1 MSCSL
6 HVKIIEAKKL
16 IKKSDLFVSLQL
28 KSQGNVEIK
37 KTLVIVDTKN
47 PKWNQEFDFIASD
60 PNDILR
66 INMYEEGIDHDIK
79 VMDEL
84 KFPVSTWEAGGP
96 IDHQELSIKH
106 KKKKAGKFIF
116 EVQSF
121 PLESPK
127 RQKRCKIKINV
138 IDAKNILRMDAGS
151 SADPYMKF
159 CLESNKKFS
168 VKTQVLEDTLNPKW
182 NQLLEI
188 VSDDRETDVLTVDMF
203 DEDIMNDTKMMDTIK
218 IPLKDHPIN
227 SHYTFNKNINLK
239 SKPAGLLHFEL
250 DFIQIDGNIIENSAT
265 SIKEAR
271 NNENDKKHEFDDEK
285 HKFDDE
291 SSKAEFNIKVKG
303 SRLKL
308 LTNTIK
314 QVPLDNYP
322 KDFAFIINGQQFKTS
337 KIIADLIS
345 PTISKIHRND
355 PTVSEFLINTKEAGN
370 FQNVLDLITFRS
382 NEIKQ
387 EEMEFIFEIFSTL
400 GIDDSQIEIEIPE
413 FTIDGVIE
421 LIKDQE
427 HLSSFFSTNL
437 TREIKYLSEHFYE
450 LTEEQKDQISQFST
464 DTIERVVCN
473 DNLQLECEDQLL
485 KFINKLY
492 IENKDFSYMYEYVSF
507 SNVGF
512 EAMDEF
518 MQFFDFSNLT
528 AGSWF
533 ALSKRLHCSKN
544 ELKVKNRYRRKIPFS
559 QSNLNGI
566 FDYLQRNSKIDE
578 EVKVKTLHEN
588 GGYLYKVIKI
598 DNTSNIHLPDNSDY
612 PCICFEFSNHRI
624 IPSHYTIRSN
634 DPNLKSW
641 IIEGSEDE
649 INWMIID
656 EQKNCSFLNYPN
668 CLRTFEIKK
677 RENNEKKLK
686 FIRIRNNNNA
696 FGVDIY
702 INSIEFYGLLIN

>member
-28 KSQGNVEIK
+28 KSQGNNEIK

-138 IDAKNILRMDAGS
+138 IDAKNILRMDAGG

-265 SIKEAR
+265 SIKEA
-271 NNENDKKHEFDDEK
+271 
-285 HKFDDE
+285 
-291 SSKAEFNIKVKG
+291 EFNIKVKG
-303 SRLKL
+303 SRIKL
-308 LTNTIK
+308 LANTIK

-370 FQNVLDLITFRS
+370 FQTFLIS
-382 NEIKQ
+382 LHSDPMK
-387 EEMEFIFEIFSTL
+387 
-400 GIDDSQIEIEIPE
+400 
-413 FTIDGVIE
+413 
-421 LIKDQE
+421 
-427 HLSSFFSTNL
+427 SS
-437 TREIKYLSEHFYE
+437 
-450 LTEEQKDQISQFST
+450 
-464 DTIERVVCN
+464 
-473 DNLQLECEDQLL
+473 
-485 KFINKLY
+485 
-492 IENKDFSYMYEYVSF
+492 
-507 SNVGF
+507 
-512 EAMDEF
+512 
-518 MQFFDFSNLT
+518 
-528 AGSWF
+528 
-533 ALSKRLHCSKN
+533 
-544 ELKVKNRYRRKIPFS
+544 
-559 QSNLNGI
+559 
-566 FDYLQRNSKIDE
+566 
-578 EVKVKTLHEN
+578 
-588 GGYLYKVIKI
+588 
-598 DNTSNIHLPDNSDY
+598 
-612 PCICFEFSNHRI
+612 
-624 IPSHYTIRSN
+624 
-634 DPNLKSW
+634 
-641 IIEGSEDE
+641 
-649 INWMIID
+649 
-656 EQKNCSFLNYPN
+656 
-668 CLRTFEIKK
+668 KK
-677 RENNEKKLK
+677 K
-686 FIRIRNNNNA
+686 
-696 FGVDIY
+696 
-702 INSIEFYGLLIN
+702 